1 MKWKHVL
8 MIAAVALIILV
19 FHKEKK
25 KIDEAA
31 GS

>member
-8 MIAAVALIILV
+8 MIAVVAMIILA

-25 KIDEAA
+25 KIDKEV
-31 GS
+31 